1 MKEKEAVNA
10 KEEAGD
16 GGQRPVPTIG
26 MELSFTGKH
35 LHESLRKAQEITG
48 MPDGYRK
55 LLFPLAHEDG
65 LTQLE
70 LAKRAHLSPPTV
82 SVTLKKMEADGLL
95 ARQQDEKDQR
105 TVRVYLT
112 EEGRSLNARVFESM
126 LKVDARLVEGFIP
139 EEQEMLRSM
148 LRRMNQNLEGMNV

>member
-1 MKEKEAVNA
+1 MKEDETRRGPGP
-10 KEEAGD
+10 EET
-16 GGQRPVPTIG
+16 GGARPAPTLG
-26 MELSFTGKH
+26 MELAFTSKR
-35 LHESLRKAQEITG
+35 LHENLRKAGETVG

-55 LLFPLAHEDG
+55 LLFHLAHGEG

-70 LAKRAHLSPPTV
+70 LAKRAHLSAPTV

-95 ARQQDEKDQR
+95 DRLPDEKDQR

-112 EEGRSLNARVFESM
+112 EEGRALNLQVFQSM
-126 LKVDARLVEGFIP
+126 LRVDARLVEGFSP
-139 EEQEMLRSM
+139 EEQETFRSM